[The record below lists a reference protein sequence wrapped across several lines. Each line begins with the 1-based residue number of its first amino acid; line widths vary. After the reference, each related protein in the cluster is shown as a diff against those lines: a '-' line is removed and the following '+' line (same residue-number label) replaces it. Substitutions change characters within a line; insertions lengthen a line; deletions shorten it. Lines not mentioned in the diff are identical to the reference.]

1 MKTAFHLHAIPRV
14 IKFIEAESGNMVARI
29 CEEDWNRMLLFN
41 GYEESVWKDE
51 EVLEMDGGDS
61 CIMMWMHSMTLELHT

>member
-1 MKTAFHLHAIPRV
+1 MEYGCQDLGGRL
-14 IKFIEAESGNMVARI
+14 
-29 CEEDWNRMLLFN
+29 NRMLLFN

-61 CIMMWMHSMTLELHT
+61 CIMMWMHSMTLNCTLKSS